1 MTTPLA
7 PKGGRAGRLRARLAA
22 DPRHPRWVL
31 VVCLVGMFSTSF
43 PATILT
49 ISINAIAEELGSVPS
64 TVTWVTTA
72 PMLAAAVATP
82 ILGRLGDIR
91 GHRRLYVVG
100 FVVAISF
107 SLLTAAAWSAV
118 SLIAFRTLSQLGAS
132 ATVPSSFAMVFRAF
146 PPEERV
152 RASALSSA
160 TLAGAAVIG
169 VVIGGPLVD
178 LFGWRPIFLVQAAIA
193 LAALLPALV
202 VLDPDV
208 VAEVDEPIDYAGAAA
223 LAVAAFAVTF
233 GINRLGVWGPEPVV
247 LGVLATAP
255 VAIWALVRIERRV
268 PSPILPLEILGRRN
282 IRVGAIASFVAGGGW
297 MGNFVITPLLLQ
309 SVMGLSAGMT
319 SLVSVPRATFIA
331 LSSPVAS
338 RLGMRHGER
347 RLVVWASVAL
357 AAVMGVL
364 AVGAALESALLIVA
378 CLAASGWAFGHV
390 QPALLATMGNAVD
403 EDSFGLATSLQQT
416 ANQIGSV
423 VGIGLFTAIAADATT
438 PGPFVVVYLV
448 AGACALVVAAVGSRA
463 TDHGGLRAPAVLVDD
478 GSEPVPPDHL
488 LHRP

>member
-1 MTTPLA
+1 
-7 PKGGRAGRLRARLAA
+7 
-22 DPRHPRWVL
+22 
-31 VVCLVGMFSTSF
+31 
-43 PATILT
+43 
-49 ISINAIAEELGSVPS
+49 
-64 TVTWVTTA
+64 
-72 PMLAAAVATP
+72 
-82 ILGRLGDIR
+82 
-91 GHRRLYVVG
+91 
-100 FVVAISF
+100 
-107 SLLTAAAWSAV
+107 
-118 SLIAFRTLSQLGAS
+118 
-132 ATVPSSFAMVFRAF
+132 MVFRTF
-146 PPEERV
+146 PREERV
-152 RASALSSA
+152 RASSLCSA

-169 VVIGGPLVD
+169 VVVGGPLVD
-178 LFGWRPIFLVQAAIA
+178 LFGWRPIFLVQAGIA

-208 VAEVDEPIDYAGAAA
+208 VEEADQPIDYAGAAA

-233 GINRLGVWGPEPVV
+233 GINRLGVWGPEPIVLVV
-247 LGVLATAP
+247 LAAAPLAT
-255 VAIWALVRIERRV
+255 WTLVRIERRV

-319 SLVSVPRATFIA
+319 SLRRACPGPR
-331 LSSPVAS
+331 SSPCRRPWPAAWACATAS
-338 RLGMRHGER
+338 AASSCGR
-347 RLVVWASVAL
+347 RSRL
-357 AAVMGVL
+357 AAVIGVL
-364 AVGAALESALLIVA
+364 AVGAALQSTLLIVV

-390 QPALLATMGNAVD
+390 QPGLMATMGNAVD

-438 PGPFVVVYLV
+438 SGPFVVVYLL

-463 TDHGGLRAPAVLVDD
+463 TEHDGVLAAAAVVDD